1 MTGRTS
7 GLERDL
13 NLVKRR
19 WWLFIPFLIL
29 GIIVAVGLGSLSGPS
44 NVVATMQLETV
55 VHEAYQGGDRGFR
68 IFEADQMVATPE
80 FRDKVV
86 KAIGDPNFDY
96 GRFTHALAA
105 QTVGDGVSA
114 GTLTVSIKDNDK
126 AAADKYLQAW
136 VSVFDHEYTAPDGLF
151 RTLFLG
157 QTTAVLDSA
166 QTQYQAALT
175 QLKAAAKAKNLNLPL
190 DQLVLSDRSGGIVQ
204 QFNTSDADLQ
214 QQLAEVQGGEKAI
227 AGASPDV
234 AGAVASSI
242 LKTTVAGSAAQAALA
257 AREQSLQSAITSIQQ
272 SRAAISDTGLDPD
285 ILRMVNVVRGYDSL
299 RQEAQNRY
307 VDAVAAGA
315 SAKSTVT
322 TGYSSSGGLSA
333 SMTGRVAVVLA
344 ITLVFGLI
352 AIYGIEWLTQIRR
365 NTQDPVPVNSSAP

>member
-13 NLVKRR
+13 NLVRRR

-44 NVVATMQLETV
+44 NAVATMQLETV

-68 IFEADQMVATPE
+68 IFEADQMVASPE

-86 KAIGDPNFDY
+86 QAIGDPNFDY

-114 GTLTVSIKDNDK
+114 GTLTVSIKDDDLATAN
-126 AAADKYLQAW
+126 KYLQTW
-136 VSVFDHEYTAPDGLF
+136 VSVFTHEYTAPDGLF
-151 RTLFLG
+151 RTIFLA

-166 QTQYQAALT
+166 QTQYQTSLT
-175 QLKAAAKAKNLNLPL
+175 QLKSAAKTKNLNLPL
-190 DQLVLSDRSGGIVQ
+190 DQLVLSNRAGGIVE

-214 QQLAEVQGGEKAI
+214 QQLAEVQGGQKAV

-242 LKTTVAGSAAQAALA
+242 LKTSVSGSAAEAALNA
-257 AREQSLQSAITSIQQ
+257 KEKSLQSAIASIQQ
-272 SRAAISDTGLDPD
+272 SRASISDAGLDPD
-285 ILRMVNVVRGYDSL
+285 ILKMVNVVRGYDSL

-315 SAKSTVT
+315 SAKSTVS

-333 SMTGRVAVVLA
+333 STTGRVAVVLA

-352 AIYGIEWLTQIRR
+352 AIYGIEWLSQIRR
-365 NTQDPVPVNSSAP
+365 NTQEPVPVNSSTS